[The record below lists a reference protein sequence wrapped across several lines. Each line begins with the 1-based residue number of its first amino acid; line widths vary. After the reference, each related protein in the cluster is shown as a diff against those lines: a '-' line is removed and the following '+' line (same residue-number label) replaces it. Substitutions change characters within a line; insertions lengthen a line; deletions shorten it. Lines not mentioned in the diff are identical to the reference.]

1 MQPTF
6 PVNLAQETAT
16 TRCVSEQL
24 FPLKL
29 LAFLTADRPVFA
41 FQLVKDETPKAAALP
56 L

>member
-16 TRCVSEQL
+16 TRRVSEQL

-29 LAFLTADRPVFA
+29 LAFLTADQPVFV